1 MPQLGART
9 GGHGPRQGRT
19 AHREEAVKDETAR
32 RLVRTYGAT
41 PAVAAGPRRL
51 VELSPEE
58 ALRLLGT
65 VPLGRLVFTR
75 QALPTARPV
84 NHVIDRGDIVIRTH
98 EDAALL
104 SRARLSGPHG
114 VVVAYE
120 ADDIDVVTRL
130 GWSVVVTGYCHLV
143 TDPAEVA
150 RCQALVH
157 PWLDHPMDHV
167 VRIRPGLVTGMRLVD
182 ATLPR
187 PGDAAGR

>member
-1 MPQLGART
+1 MEVVRPVGGPGLRLDAALASSGRT
-9 GGHGPRQGRT
+9 GPSRPSLP
-19 AHREEAVKDETAR
+19 AR
-32 RLVRTYGAT
+32 
-41 PAVAAGPRRL
+41 AAWSASP
-51 VELSPEE
+51 PEE

-75 QALPTARPV
+75 QALPTTRPV

-98 EDAALL
+98 EDTALL
-104 SRARLSGPHG
+104 ARPAKPAARGGGRLRG
-114 VVVAYE
+114 
-120 ADDIDVVTRL
+120 DDIDVVTRL

-150 RCQALVH
+150 RCQALVQ

-167 VRIRPGLVTGMRLVD
+167 VRIRPGLITGMRLAD

-187 PGDAAGR
+187 PGDATGR

>member
-1 MPQLGART
+1 M
-9 GGHGPRQGRT
+9 
-19 AHREEAVKDETAR
+19 KDETAR
-32 RLVRTYGAT
+32 RLVRTSGAT
-41 PAVAAGPRRL
+41 ATVAAGPRRL

-65 VPLGRLVFTR
+65 APLGRLVFTR

-104 SRARLSGPHG
+104 SRTRQSQPNG

-120 ADDIDVVTRL
+120 ADDIDAVTRL
-130 GWSVVVTGYCHLV
+130 GRSVVVTGYCHLA

-150 RCQALVH
+150 RCQALVP
-157 PWLDHPMDHV
+157 PWLDHPMDHAL
-167 VRIRPGLVTGMRLVD
+167 RIRPGLITGMRLVD

-187 PGDAAGR
+187 PGDPAGP

>member
-1 MPQLGART
+1 M
-9 GGHGPRQGRT
+9 
-19 AHREEAVKDETAR
+19 KDETAR
-32 RLVRTYGAT
+32 RLVRTNGITAT
-41 PAVAAGPRRL
+41 AAAGPRRL

-84 NHVIDRGDIVIRTH
+84 NHVLDRGDIVIRTH

-104 SRARLSGPHG
+104 SRARQSHPHG

-120 ADDIDVVTRL
+120 ADDIDVGTRL
-130 GWSVVVTGYCHLV
+130 GWSVVATGYCHPV

-150 RCQALVH
+150 RYQALVH

-167 VRIRPGLVTGMRLVD
+167 VRIRPGLITGMRLVD
-182 ATLPR
+182 AALPR
-187 PGDAAGR
+187 SGDAAAR